1 MVDIPLIIF
10 IAFRTIAHMLVSLM
24 TTTNA
29 VRTWE
34 AGNISRLYTPCYEAT
49 EKMDARHSKK
59 ETCKISLT
67 KERKGVYS
75 VAWGGRG

>member
-24 TTTNA
+24 TTTDA
-29 VRTWE
+29 VRMWE

-49 EKMDARHSKK
+49 EK
-59 ETCKISLT
+59 
-67 KERKGVYS
+67 KGNIQNKS
-75 VAWGGRG
+75 DKGEKRSF